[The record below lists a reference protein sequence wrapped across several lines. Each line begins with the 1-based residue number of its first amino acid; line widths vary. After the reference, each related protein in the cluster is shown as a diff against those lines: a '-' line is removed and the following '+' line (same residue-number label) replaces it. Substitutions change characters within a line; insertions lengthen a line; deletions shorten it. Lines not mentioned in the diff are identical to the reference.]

1 MLLSREQIL
10 EAKDLKTED
19 VPVPEWA
26 PEGAENPNDYEV
38 RLRTLIGEERDRF
51 ERFMAEGQA
60 GGKKKQNLENFRA
73 RMITMCAVDDQG
85 KPLFTTGDIKALGMK
100 SSVALS
106 RVFNKCQEMN
116 GFTEADVEELT
127 EDFDEGQDEPSTSG

>member
-26 PEGAENPNDYEV
+26 PDGAENPNDYEV

-73 RMITMCAVDDQG
+73 RMITMCAVDGQG

-106 RVFNKCQEMN
+106 RVFDKCQEMN

-127 EDFDEGQDEPSTSG
+127 EDFGEGQDEPSTSG